1 MFLTRRSSNWTRASE
16 IKSSWKFLGGID
28 PDRLVILDAV
38 WKKEI
43 GRLAQHCRLLGVNR
57 GWVLVKAD
65 SSVMSNELLLRSR
78 QLVRSL
84 NRYFRR
90 PWIKGI
96 KTANEI

>member
-38 WKKEI
+38 WKKEL
-43 GRLAQHCRLLGVNR
+43 GRLAPHCPILGVSKS
-57 GWVLVKAD
+57 WILVKAD
-65 SSVMSNELLLRSR
+65 SSVMANELLLRDR

-96 KTANEI
+96 RTASEI